1 MRTGLSWPVLKDCFC
16 FLNALFGSV
25 LLFAQGE
32 PHWRLQPPQEI
43 CSFCN
48 VDSIQI
54 DGIDGVYFQVGG
66 LLVDSM
72 YINGYP
78 ESQLWSDL
86 SDNSQSFFA
95 NIEHSYLADLRVEIE
110 CPIGQ
115 SVVLYEDGGGIG
127 GLADLGIPVLGDG
140 PIIDA
145 IWGTGSTYTW
155 TVAGDNPTMSEASD
169 LEVDG
174 VVLLELPA
182 GQYAPSE
189 SFSQLDGCPMNGFWK
204 FRVWDLLGGD
214 NGYIFF
220 WGLDVTTKYI
230 GRVAF
235 GDWLHPHSVCSNDG
249 SIVVHPTE
257 GIAETYTFRLNS
269 GGLLL
274 EQGDWDGSQE
284 LVFSGLLPG
293 SYMVEAFLEDSL
305 LDEVAVVLDSEFNPA
320 TSSADVLCAIGFDPE
335 FQRNVV
341 LWTKDDTELVASY
354 DVYRESSLTSEFEWV
369 GNVHVDSLSEFVDV
383 SFDPGLSSTRYEL
396 VAIDSCGAEI
406 DNFGHHR
413 TIHLQASPG
422 LNGEVNLY
430 WNAYEGIAYPNFS
443 IFRSTDGVA
452 FFQIGTVSNSNLA
465 FTDPNPP
472 SGNKW
477 YQVRINLEE
486 PCEPQ
491 RSSMVDYIGS
501 NISDLS
507 AMGIGSYA
515 ARDMAS
521 TLVSRSDG
529 WGVQWSDAGKGVR
542 LTVFDTTGRK
552 IHEQTERVGSGEV
565 PLVLPSGMFIIQVLD
580 LHTGYIQVHRGV
592 F

>member
-1 MRTGLSWPVLKDCFC
+1 MRNSNLLFGAMCISAWVSAQTPMVWQ
-16 FLNALFGSV
+16 LNA
-25 LLFAQGE
+25 
-32 PHWRLQPPQEI
+32 PPEI
-43 CSFCN
+43 CDYCN
-48 VDSIQI
+48 VDSVLI
-54 DGIDGVYFQVGG
+54 GNEKPVYQFFGQLHDTLLMAGYEVGAVWED
-66 LLVDSM
+66 LA
-72 YINGYP
+72 P
-78 ESQLWSDL
+78 ENQKVFV
-86 SDNSQSFFA
+86 NM
-95 NIEHSYLADLRVEIE
+95 EHSWLGDLQMEVE
-110 CPIGQ
+110 CPNGQ
-115 SVVLYEDGGGIG
+115 AVILHPYPNQGHTANL
-127 GLADLGIPVLGDG
+127 GLPFNYPNGWVGVEP
-140 PIIDA
+140 
-145 IWGTGSTYTW
+145 GSGMSYSW
-155 TVAGDNPTMSEASD
+155 TPSPTFGTMSNEALGLPID
-169 LEVDG
+169 Q
-174 VVLLELPA
+174 VLIS
-182 GQYAPSE
+182 GSYQSHE
-189 SFSQLDGCPMNGFWK
+189 SLSLLDGCPMNGVWR
-204 FRVWDLLGGD
+204 FRVRDYLGSD
-214 NGYIFF
+214 NGYLFS
-220 WGLDVTTKYI
+220 WGIDQTTEYLGTVAIGSIDHSPAFCFDV
-230 GRVAF
+230 
-235 GDWLHPHSVCSNDG
+235 G
-249 SIVVHPTE
+249 SIVVHPTG

-274 EQGDWDGSQE
+274 EQGDWDGSEE

-293 SYMVEAFLEDSL
+293 SYTVEAFLEDSL

-341 LWTKDDTELVASY
+341 LWAKDDTELVASY

-507 AMGIGSYA
+507 AMGTGSDA